1 MRLEKTL
8 VIAQR
13 EYMSR
18 IQSKG
23 FWIATL
29 LLPVMMAALIFLP
42 VLLISKSTSRLDAVI
57 VDETGA
63 LGERLAARL
72 AGEDARSNPMA
83 RVQAEVVGVEADR
96 EAQRAA
102 LDQRLLAEEIDAWL
116 WLDREGLAENR
127 VEYHARSVSNTIT
140 QDVIEDALSD
150 EVRRMR
156 LTDAGYEPDVVAPL
170 LARIDLRTV
179 RVSEE
184 GSRAEAGEAGF
195 IMAYV
200 LFFLLYVVLMIWGQQ
215 VLNAVLEEKTS
226 RVVEVIISSA
236 RPFDLMLGKLLGLG
250 GAAFTQFGLWMIA
263 AVTLTAPG
271 LISAVAALPEDV
283 GIPSLSV
290 GQALAIVA
298 FFLLGFF
305 VYSTLFAAVGAS
317 FNNLQEAQ
325 QLSWVPMSMIIL
337 PMLFFVPVIND
348 TGGTLAQ
355 VLSLIP
361 PLTPMLMPL
370 RVAVEMPP
378 VWEIALALA
387 LTTGFVWLMILLCG
401 RIYRVGI
408 LMYGKKPTLK
418 EIVRWVRYA

>member
-8 VIAQR
+8 VIAKR
-13 EYMSR
+13 EYTSR
-18 IQSKG
+18 IKSKG

-29 LLPVMMAALIFLP
+29 LLPVLMAALIFLP

-57 VDETGA
+57 VDETGV

-72 AGEDARSNPMA
+72 GGEEAESNPLA

-96 EAQRAA
+96 KVQRAA
-102 LDQRLLAEEIDAWL
+102 LDERLLDEEIDAWL

-156 LTDAGYEPDVVAPL
+156 LTDAGYEPEVVAPL
-170 LARIDLRTV
+170 LARINLRTV
-179 RVSEE
+179 RVSAE
-184 GSRAEAGEAGF
+184 GSRTEAGEAGF

-200 LFFLLYVVLMIWGQQ
+200 LFFLLYIVLMIWGQQ

-236 RPFDLMLGKLLGLG
+236 RPFELMLGKLLGLG

-263 AVTLTAPG
+263 LVTLTAPG
-271 LISAVAALPEDV
+271 LISAIASLPEDV

-317 FNNLQEAQ
+317 FNNVQEAQ
-325 QLSWVPMSMIIL
+325 QLAWVPMSMIIL

-348 TGGTLAQ
+348 TGG
-355 VLSLIP
+355 P
-361 PLTPMLMPL
+361 W
-370 RVAVEMPP
+370 RR
-378 VWEIALALA
+378 
-387 LTTGFVWLMILLCG
+387 CC
-401 RIYRVGI
+401 R
-408 LMYGKKPTLK
+408 
-418 EIVRWVRYA
+418 

>member
-8 VIAQR
+8 VIAKR
-13 EYMSR
+13 EYTSR
-18 IQSKG
+18 IKSKG

-29 LLPVMMAALIFLP
+29 LLPVLMAALIFLP

-57 VDETGA
+57 VDETGV

-72 AGEDARSNPMA
+72 AGEEAESNPLA
-83 RVQAEVVGVEADR
+83 RVQAEVVGVDADR
-96 EAQRAA
+96 EVQRAA
-102 LDQRLLAEEIDAWL
+102 LDERLLDEEIDAWL

-156 LTDAGYEPDVVAPL
+156 LTDAGYEPEVVAPL

-179 RVSEE
+179 RVSAE
-184 GSRAEAGEAGF
+184 GSRTEAGEAGF

-200 LFFLLYVVLMIWGQQ
+200 LFFLLYIVLMIWGQQ

-236 RPFDLMLGKLLGLG
+236 RPFELMLGKLLGLG
-250 GAAFTQFGLWMIA
+250 GAAFTQFGIWMVA
-263 AVTLTAPG
+263 LVTLTAPG
-271 LISAVAALPEDV
+271 LISTIASLPDDV

-317 FNNLQEAQ
+317 FNNLQVAQ
-325 QLSWVPMSMIIL
+325 QLAWVPMSLIIL
-337 PMLFFVPVIND
+337 PLLFFVPVIND

-378 VWEIALALA
+378 AWEILLALA
-387 LTTGFVWLMILLCG
+387 LTAGFVWLMILLCG

-418 EIVRWVRYA
+418 EIVRWVRYT